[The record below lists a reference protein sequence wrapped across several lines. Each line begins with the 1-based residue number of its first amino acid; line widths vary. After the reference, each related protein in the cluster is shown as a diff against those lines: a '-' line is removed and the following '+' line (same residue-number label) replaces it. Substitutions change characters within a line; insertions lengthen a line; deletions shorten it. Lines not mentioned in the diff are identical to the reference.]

1 MCYRDCNLSILQFTL
16 SLLGFKPEQNETD
29 YLKRRIREE
38 KLKNANLERARR
50 EAEEKCAAA
59 ERERSVYKMLARRW
73 QSRLDTL
80 LNEHEEQGNDND
92 AEHDL
97 LDLADGIR
105 DDETAVVNNQNR
117 SALSNLRDILQN
129 INSDDEED
137 DELGE
142 DEDNM
147 NMDIEEENDIEG
159 DELDEDEFASAVEEE
174 EDINEEEVDEGS
186 SVVME
191 DVDTSMEEIA
201 GSADQP
207 KPRTVSVSSDDL

>member
-1 MCYRDCNLSILQFTL
+1 M
-16 SLLGFKPEQNETD
+16 
-29 YLKRRIREE
+29 
-38 KLKNANLERARR
+38 KNANLERARR
-50 EAEEKCAAA
+50 EAEERCAAA

-92 AEHDL
+92 AEQDL

-105 DDETAVVNNQNR
+105 NDDETAVVNNRNR

-129 INSDDEED
+129 INSDDEE
-137 DELGE
+137 EEEVE
-142 DEDNM
+142 DM
-147 NMDIEEENDIEG
+147 NMDLEEENENIEG
-159 DELDEDEFASAVEEE
+159 DEVDDEDEFASAVEEE
-174 EDINEEEVDEGS
+174 EDINEEDFDDD

-191 DVDTSMEEIA
+191 DVDTSMEESRA
-201 GSADQP
+201 

>member
-1 MCYRDCNLSILQFTL
+1 LSSSSSTSI
-16 SLLGFKPEQNETD
+16 LGFKPEQNETD
-29 YLKRRIREE
+29 YLKRRLREE

-80 LNEHEEQGNDND
+80 LNEHQEQGDND
-92 AEHDL
+92 AEQDL

-105 DDETAVVNNQNR
+105 DDETAIVNNRNR

-137 DELGE
+137 NMEEPG
-142 DEDNM
+142 DEDM
-147 NMDIEEENDIEG
+147 NMDLEENEIEG
-159 DELDEDEFASAVEEE
+159 DEVDEDEFASAVEEE
-174 EDINEEEVDEGS
+174 EDINEED

-191 DVDTSMEEIA
+191 DVDTSMEDSRA
-201 GSADQP
+201 

>member
-1 MCYRDCNLSILQFTL
+1 
-16 SLLGFKPEQNETD
+16 
-29 YLKRRIREE
+29 
-38 KLKNANLERARR
+38 LKNANLERARR

-80 LNEHEEQGNDND
+80 LNEHEEQGNHNN
-92 AEHDL
+92 AEQDL

-105 DDETAVVNNQNR
+105 DDETAVVNNRNR

-137 DELGE
+137 NMEEPGD
-142 DEDNM
+142 DDDDM
-147 NMDIEEENDIEG
+147 NMDLEEENEF
-159 DELDEDEFASAVEEE
+159 DEDEFVSAVEEEEE
-174 EDINEEEVDEGS
+174 EDINEEDVDHD

-191 DVDTSMEEIA
+191 DVNVDTSMEEV
-201 GSADQP
+201 P

>member
-1 MCYRDCNLSILQFTL
+1 LYRDCDLSILQCTQSFT
-16 SLLGFKPEQNETD
+16 LGFKPEQNETD
-29 YLKRRIREE
+29 YLKRRLREE

-50 EAEEKCAAA
+50 EAEERCAAA

-80 LNEHEEQGNDND
+80 LNENEDQGNDND
-92 AEHDL
+92 AEQDL

-105 DDETAVVNNQNR
+105 NDDETAVVNNRNR

-137 DELGE
+137 YMEEPGD
-142 DEDNM
+142 DDDDDM
-147 NMDIEEENDIEG
+147 NMDLEEENDVEG
-159 DELDEDEFASAVEEE
+159 DEVDEDDFASAVEEE
-174 EDINEEEVDEGS
+174 EDGNEDDVDDI

-191 DVDTSMEEIA
+191 DVNVDLSMEEV
-201 GSADQP
+201 P
-207 KPRTVSVSSDDL
+207 KLRTVSVSNDDL